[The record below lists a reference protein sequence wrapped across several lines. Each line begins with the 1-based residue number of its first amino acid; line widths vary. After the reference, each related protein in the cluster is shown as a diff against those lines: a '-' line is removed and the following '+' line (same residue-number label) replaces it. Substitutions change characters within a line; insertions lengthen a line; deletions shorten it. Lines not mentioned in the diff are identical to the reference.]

1 MLILEIIQEY
11 DVTDIRV
18 RRRKP
23 NFDYDTM
30 QDRSERDPD
39 PDKGVQPGW
48 YSSGQTNPRD
58 PHEFVKR
65 PHLTSLMDKDAYFVY
80 VKEINSLRK
89 VGYSNP
95 FFPQVY
101 NVDITQ
107 DPKGNQRPRYRIEK
121 LQSGDSY
128 PKEALEGMY
137 ERLFNDDI
145 SKKDFSNYSNPEYAV
160 WQEIAY
166 EVNRAVERSNY
177 TNIRDDQLRETLM
190 LIDKII
196 TENPEWNIDLHAN
209 NIRIRGSSTG
219 PQLVL
224 MDPISDGGA
233 SIPDYDDIRYGPDR
247 RSKKV
252 SAK

>member
-1 MLILEIIQEY
+1 MRILEIIQEY
-11 DVTDIRV
+11 DVTDVRV

-30 QDRSERDPD
+30 QDRAERDQD
-39 PDKGVQPGW
+39 ADTDVQQGW
-48 YSSGQTNPRD
+48 YSGGQTNPRD
-58 PHEFVKR
+58 PHEFVKK
-65 PHLTSLMDKDAYFVY
+65 PHLTTLLDKDAYYRY
-80 VKEINSLRK
+80 VKEIANLKK
-89 VGYSNP
+89 VGYHNP

-128 PKEALEGMY
+128 PPEALEGMY

-145 SKKDFSNYSNPEYAV
+145 SKKDVSSYRNPSLDI
-160 WQEIAY
+160 WQEIAH
-166 EVNRAVERSNY
+166 EVNKAVERSNY
-177 TNIRDDQLRETLM
+177 TNIKDDQLREALM

-196 TENPEWNIDLHAN
+196 TENPTWNIDLHRN
-209 NIRIRGSSTG
+209 NIRIRGSSKG

-224 MDPISDGGA
+224 MDPISDGGE
-233 SIPDYDDIRYGPDR
+233 SIPDYDDVRYGPAK
-247 RSKKV
+247 RSR
-252 SAK
+252 

>member
-160 WQEIAY
+160 W
-166 EVNRAVERSNY
+166 
-177 TNIRDDQLRETLM
+177 
-190 LIDKII
+190 
-196 TENPEWNIDLHAN
+196 
-209 NIRIRGSSTG
+209 
-219 PQLVL
+219 
-224 MDPISDGGA
+224 
-233 SIPDYDDIRYGPDR
+233 
-247 RSKKV
+247 
-252 SAK
+252 